1 MALPQDLRTHKPP
14 DLRLLTG
21 HPVLVLT
28 AGTLRDTPVTILS
41 PCHYRHCFWAVIT
54 PTTLYIIFMNRAV
67 VSKLRS
73 LVCLLLAAESQA
85 KAYVDPGS
93 GAEYYQIFLIGAVG
107 LLFSVK
113 RLVAW
118 FKGRKTTP
126 TSHDAQS

>member
-28 AGTLRDTPVTILS
+28 AGTLRDTPVQVLS
-41 PCHYRHCFWAVIT
+41 PCHYRHCFLAVIT

-107 LLFSVK
+107 LLFSREALGCV
-113 RLVAW
+113 VQ
-118 FKGRKTTP
+118 G
-126 TSHDAQS
+126 